1 MRKVA
6 DSRLIDQGVLV
17 GGVRKNGEW
26 QWSDG
31 TRWEWQGDKIW
42 KSGQPQNDADH
53 IYVRMSNTYQFY
65 SYATFSSWFICQKK
79 NI

>member
-31 TRWEWQGDKIW
+31 TRWEWQGDEIW
-42 KSGQPQNDADH
+42 KSDADH
-53 IYVRMSNTYQFY
+53 I
-65 SYATFSSWFICQKK
+65 
-79 NI
+79 